1 MRFFRGHK
9 LLTSVVAITTLLFAF
24 ALVGCDEDTTPGT
37 NQDQGV
43 QTKDTG
49 FKADTGGTP
58 PKDKGAPV
66 VDQPLWPD
74 IWGPEAGSTKD
85 LFPHPEGGY
94 KPSPFG
100 CTSDADCFGQK
111 CCATPWGVKLCAPSC
126 DIQP

>member
-1 MRFFRGHK
+1 MHFFRGHK
-9 LLTSVVAITTLLFAF
+9 LLTSALAITTLLFAF

-37 NQDQGV
+37 TPDLGGAV
-43 QTKDTG
+43 LDTG
-49 FKADTGGTP
+49 FKADTGGTT

-74 IWGPEAGSTKD
+74 IWGPEGGGPKTD
-85 LFPHPEGGY
+85 IFPQPDSY

-100 CTSDADCFGQK
+100 CSSDADCFGQK